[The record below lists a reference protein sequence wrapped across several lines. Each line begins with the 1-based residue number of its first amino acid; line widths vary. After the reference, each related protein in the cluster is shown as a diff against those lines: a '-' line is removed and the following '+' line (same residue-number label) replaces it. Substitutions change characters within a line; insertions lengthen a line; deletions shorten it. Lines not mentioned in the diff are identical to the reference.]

1 MDRRRRAVWLALIAI
16 LALPLPA
23 RAATA
28 GCDGVRVGLPAGS
41 VAAADAA
48 TALSLVL
55 STAALSG
62 APACVLVGLLAA
74 GDAVADRPIAPGGP
88 PGLAAQLEWAA
99 AWLRTDTV
107 PNVLEFRDGRIVL
120 PAKLTLQER
129 AVWQVL
135 AAGRSQAAWLRARA
149 KFARHPAA
157 DEVQRVA
164 PAAPRDTGGVVLG
177 RPWPAGTNV
186 AHLSFFDH
194 YFPDVDR
201 VPAQQRNRV
210 MIDYLG
216 RTGSR
221 YDGHDGH
228 DYTFPDAQLA
238 TPVLAAAPGTA
249 YAFGTDA
256 RGLGVVIRHAAG
268 FETVYW
274 HLGSIDGGLAA
285 LIDRQ
290 IGLPVAA
297 GERIGTSGASGTTGV
312 PHLHFEVR
320 RHGRQFDP
328 YGWYGPAGDPCAG
341 YAWCATS
348 SWLWSPALA
357 GEFDFTPP
365 VTDAVA
371 PRLTMTVDPDPAV
384 GLLARLDG
392 DALQAIGQ
400 GTPQLAGA
408 PTFVSGR
415 VGDAVTLSGTDR
427 LAYAAAPHLDPAL
440 GAIALW
446 VYVPLGAVGTVLA
459 SSADPTAPRG
469 GAGTL
474 ELRRELRGVTYTWVF
489 ATVGDAGTTQRD
501 ELLAA
506 DGLAPGWRHLVVV
519 WRRSDGLKQLS
530 LDGRL
535 AASTTQAPLPAGLGL
550 TVELGR
556 LAPDA
561 PAAPFS
567 YDELV
572 IYRTIRTASQV
583 SALANGSARFSIT
596 PVPRDRITVDVN
608 AMDRE
613 SSLGE
618 LVLYVDDRPV
628 SRGAFRETLLLQPP
642 AALWSLT
649 VRIADVAGNA
659 TAATQV
665 VPLGRQL
672 FVPRVAAP

>member
-1 MDRRRRAVWLALIAI
+1 MDMRHRAIWLALVAM

-23 RAATA
+23 RAAGT
-28 GCDGVRVGLPAGS
+28 GCEDGRVGLAAGS
-41 VAAADAA
+41 VATTDAG

-62 APACVLVGLLAA
+62 ASACVLVGLLAA
-74 GDAVADRPIAPGGP
+74 GDGTTDRPIAPGGP
-88 PGLAAQLEWAA
+88 AGLAEQLAWAA
-99 AWLRTDTV
+99 AWLRSDTV
-107 PNVLEFRDGRIVL
+107 PSVLEFRDGRVVL
-120 PAKLTLQER
+120 PARLTLQER
-129 AVWQVL
+129 AVWLVL
-135 AAGRSQAAWLRARA
+135 AAGRGQTAWLRARER
-149 KFARHPAA
+149 FERHPAA
-157 DEVQRVA
+157 AEVRRAA
-164 PAAPRDTGGVVLG
+164 PAAPRDVDGVVLE
-177 RPWPAGTNV
+177 RPWPAGTRV

-194 YFPDVDR
+194 YVPDVDR

-228 DYTFPDAQLA
+228 DYTFPDAPFA

-249 YAFGTDA
+249 YAFGSDA

-290 IGLPVAA
+290 IGLPVVA
-297 GERIGTSGASGTTGV
+297 GERIGTSGASGTSGT

-320 RHGRQFDP
+320 RHGKQFDP
-328 YGWYGPAGDPCAG
+328 YGWYGPAGDPCVG
-341 YAWCATS
+341 YAWCAPS

-365 VTDAVA
+365 LTDAVA
-371 PRLTMTVDPDPAV
+371 PHLIMTVDPDPAV
-384 GLLARLDG
+384 GLLAQFDG
-392 DALQAIGQ
+392 HALQAIGQ
-400 GTPQLAGA
+400 GVPQLAGA

-415 VGDAVTLSGTDR
+415 MGDAVTLNGTDR
-427 LAYAAAPHLDPAL
+427 LAYATAPHLDPAL

-446 VYVPLGAVGTVLA
+446 VYVPLAAVGTVLA
-459 SSADPTAPRG
+459 SSADPTAAGG

-489 ATVGDAGTTQRD
+489 ATIGDAGTTQRD

-506 DGLAPGWRHLVVV
+506 DGLAPGWRHLVLV

-535 AASTTQAPLPAGLGL
+535 AASTTRAALPTSLGTTL
-550 TVELGR
+550 ELGR
-556 LAPDA
+556 LAPTT
-561 PAAPFS
+561 PAAAFS

-583 SALANGSARFSIT
+583 AALANGNARFSVA

-613 SSLGE
+613 SALGE
-618 LVLYVDDRPV
+618 LVVYTDDRLV

-649 VRIADVAGNA
+649 VRVADAAGNVS
-659 TAATQV
+659 TSTQI